1 MDTVFW
7 MDLHAAPGN
16 SLEKKF
22 NRLLAR
28 LDCGSAIRA
37 NGLVGIK
44 VHAGEKGN
52 LAYLNH
58 NYARLVVNEVK
69 RCLGK
74 PFLTDTNTL
83 YSGGRHNAVDH
94 RATAALHGYCEATT
108 GAPFIVADGLRGL
121 DYEELQIS
129 GNRTARAKIGS
140 ALCQAEALIVLS
152 HFKGHC
158 EMGFGGAIK
167 NLGMGGAAVPG
178 KLELHSLSKPVQKLD
193 HCVACGQCVRRCPKN
208 AIVMKTGKAVIDYDR
223 CVGCGQCIAA
233 CNYGAM
239 RVKWGSHGETLL
251 KKVAAYAGALHARYK
266 GKARYINFAL
276 SISPDC
282 DCWDYNDRPIVQD
295 VGILVSANPA
305 ALDRAT
311 LDMVAS
317 ASAAGRGERDAANLK
332 GNPFD
337 AIHGTKSEALFAW
350 CRSNGMDDRYRL
362 EKVE

>member
-22 NRLLAR
+22 SRLLAR
-28 LDCGSAIRA
+28 LDCGKTIRK
-37 NGLVGIK
+37 NGLVAIK
-44 VHAGEKGN
+44 VHAGEQGN

-58 NYARLVVNEVK
+58 NYARLVADEVK

-94 RATAALHGYCEATT
+94 RSTAAMHGYCEATT

-121 DYEELQIS
+121 DYEELPVPGKS
-129 GNRTARAKIGS
+129 AARAKIGS
-140 ALCQAEALIVLS
+140 ALCQAEIIVVLS

-167 NLGMGGAAVPG
+167 NLGMGCAAVPG
-178 KLELHSLSKPVQKLD
+178 KLELHSLSKPEQLFD
-193 HCVACGQCVRRCPKN
+193 RCVACEQCIRRCPQD
-208 AIVMKTGKAVIDYDR
+208 AIALKKGRAVIDYDR
-223 CVGCGQCIAA
+223 CIGCGQCIAA

-239 RVKWGSHGETLL
+239 KVKWESHGETLL
-251 KKVAAYAGALHARYK
+251 EKVAAYAGALHVRYK
-266 GKARYINFAL
+266 GKARYINFAI

-282 DCWDYNDRPIVQD
+282 DCWDYNETPVVQD
-295 VGILVSANPA
+295 AGILASANPA

-311 LDMVAS
+311 LDLVAGSSASGRGVPCAS
-317 ASAAGRGERDAANLK
+317 ARSGNL
-332 GNPFD
+332 FD
-337 AIHGTKSEALFAW
+337 AIHGTKSESLFTY
-350 CRSNGMDDRYRL
+350 CRNYGMNDKYQL